1 MNALARHRRRERHIL
16 LTIIAMAFALVLA
29 ACSSS
34 PSSSS
39 SSTSSAQAAAG
50 HDTGGTLVVGDPV
63 ALSNSDP
70 IHAISSRDQSY
81 LWTVYDTLLQFA
93 PQSMEPTPGLA
104 ESWSYTNPLTLVLKL
119 RSGVTF
125 QDGTPF
131 NAAAVKFNLDRDLGA
146 GTTTVGLLGSVS
158 SVDATNPTTAT
169 IHLKQ
174 PDSSLLLALSDL
186 PGMMVS
192 PTAAQKAANSLSVTP
207 VGAGPYQFVSQV
219 NGSGFAVKRFAGY
232 WDKSYAGP
240 SSIQFKVLADPA
252 TEANA
257 LKSGQINFALNVD
270 ASQVDSLKAAS
281 GIKLQTS
288 PSFETIVIT
297 MDLKKAPLNN
307 PVVRQAINLA
317 VDRPALVQEAEFG
330 QATPAYSIL
339 PQESW
344 AYPTGIPEP
353 ARNVAKAK
361 ALLANAGLTHVTF
374 DMIFHPTSVY
384 QRIAT
389 LLQAQ
394 LAEAGITL
402 NIIPHDLTD
411 GAPEFLSGAK
421 YDSELAS
428 FGGRQ
433 DPVTAYG
440 ALYRSTALLNPGKSS
455 IPGMDAL
462 LIKADSS
469 ATTSDRKPALLQLGQ
484 LVSSYLP
491 STILYQRQLIVAYSD
506 TVTGYVPNI
515 LGKPKFGGMSV
526 SG

>member
-1 MNALARHRRRERHIL
+1 MNALARHRRREWHVL
-16 LTIIAMAFALVLA
+16 LTVIALAFTLVLA

-34 PSSSS
+34 ASS
-39 SSTSSAQAAAG
+39 SSTSTAVASPGQ
-50 HDTGGTLVVGDPV
+50 GGGALVVGDPV

-81 LWTVYDTLLQFA
+81 LWTVYDTLLTFTA
-93 PQSMEPTPGLA
+93 GSTEPAPGLA
-104 ESWSYTNPLTLVLKL
+104 KSWSYPDPLTLVLKL

-131 NAAAVKFNLDRDLGA
+131 NAAAVKFNLDRDLGT

-158 SVDATNPTTAT
+158 SVDATNATTVT

-174 PDSSLLLALSDL
+174 ADSSLLLALSDL

-192 PTAAQKAANSLSVTP
+192 PTAAKKSANSLSVDP

-219 NGSGFAVKRFAGY
+219 NGSGFVVKRYAGY
-232 WDKSYAGP
+232 WNKSYVGP
-240 SSIQFKVLADPA
+240 SSIQFKVLPDPA

-270 ASQVDSLKAAS
+270 SSQVASLKAAG
-281 GIKLQTS
+281 GIKVLTS
-288 PSFETIVIT
+288 PSLETIMLIE
-297 MDLKKAPLNN
+297 DLKKAPLNN
-307 PVVRQAINLA
+307 PVVRQAISLA
-317 VDRPALVQEAEFG
+317 VDRPALVAEAEFG
-330 QATPAYSIL
+330 DATPAYAIL
-339 PQESW
+339 PKESW
-344 AYPTGIPEP
+344 AYPTGIATP
-353 ARNVAKAK
+353 ARDVAKAK
-361 ALLANAGLTHVTF
+361 SLLAGAGLTKVTF
-374 DMIFHPTSVY
+374 NMIYQPTSAY

-411 GAPEFLSGAK
+411 GAPEFLSGAQ

-433 DPVTAYG
+433 DPATAYSV
-440 ALYRSTALLNPGKSS
+440 LYGSTALLNPGKSV

-462 LIKADSS
+462 LTKADS
-469 ATTSDRKPALLQLGQ
+469 TTDVSTRKPVLQQLGQ
-484 LVSSYLP
+484 LVASYLP
-491 STILYQRQLIVAYSD
+491 STILYQRQLVVAYSD
-506 TVTGYVPNI
+506 TVTGYVPNV
-515 LGKPKFGGMSV
+515 LGKPKFGGISV
-526 SG
+526 AS

>member
-1 MNALARHRRRERHIL
+1 MNALARHRRREWHVL
-16 LTIIAMAFALVLA
+16 LTIPAIAFTLVLA

-34 PSSSS
+34 PSSS
-39 SSTSSAQAAAG
+39 TSATQAGQAG
-50 HDTGGTLVVGDPV
+50 GSLIVGDPV

-81 LWTVYDTLLQFA
+81 LWTVYDTLLRFT
-93 PQSMEPTPGLA
+93 PQSIEPAPGLA
-104 ESWSYTNPLTLVLKL
+104 SSWSYPNPLTLVLKL

-131 NAAAVKFNLDRDLGA
+131 NAAAVKFNLDRDLGT

-158 SVDATNPTTAT
+158 SVDATNPTTVT
-169 IHLKQ
+169 IHLKN

-192 PTAAQKAANSLSVTP
+192 PTAARKSANSLSVDP

-219 NGSGFAVKRFAGY
+219 NGSSFVVKRFAGY

-240 SSIQFKVLADPA
+240 SSIQFKVLPDPA

-270 ASQVDSLKAAS
+270 ASQVASLKAAS
-281 GIKLQTS
+281 GIKIQTS
-288 PSFETIVIT
+288 PSFETIMIT

-330 QATPAYSIL
+330 YATPAYSIL
-339 PQESW
+339 PKESW
-344 AYPTGIPEP
+344 AYPTGIPTVT
-353 ARNVAKAK
+353 RNVAKAK
-361 ALLANAGLTHVTF
+361 SLLANAGLTNVTF
-374 DMIFHPTSVY
+374 NMIYHPTSVY

-389 LLQAQ
+389 LLQGELAQ
-394 LAEAGITL
+394 AGITL

-411 GAPEFLSGAK
+411 GAPEYLSGAK

-433 DPVTAYG
+433 DPATAYG

-462 LIKADSS
+462 LVKADSS
-469 ATTSDRKPALLQLGQ
+469 AEISQREPVLLQLGE

-491 STILYQRQLIVAYSD
+491 STVLYQRQLIVAYSD
-506 TVTGYVPNI
+506 TVTGYVPNV
-515 LGKPKFGGMSV
+515 LGKPTFGGMSV

>member
-1 MNALARHRRRERHIL
+1 MNALARHRRREWHVL
-16 LTIIAMAFALVLA
+16 LTVVALAFALVLA

-39 SSTSSAQAAAG
+39 PSSTAVASSGQ
-50 HDTGGTLVVGDPV
+50 GGGALVVGDPV

-81 LWTVYDTLLQFA
+81 LWTVYDTLLTFTA
-93 PQSMEPTPGLA
+93 GSTEPAPGLA
-104 ESWSYTNPLTLVLKL
+104 ESWSYPDPLTLVLKL
-119 RSGVTF
+119 RSGVKF

-131 NAAAVKFNLDRDLGA
+131 NAAAVKFNLDRDLGT
-146 GTTTVGLLGSVS
+146 GTTTVGLLGSVG
-158 SVDATNPTTAT
+158 SVDATNATTVT

-174 PDSSLLLALSDL
+174 PDTSLLLALSDL

-192 PTAAQKAANSLSVTP
+192 PAAAKKSANSLSVNP

-219 NGSGFAVKRFAGY
+219 NGSGFVVKRFAGY
-232 WDKSYAGP
+232 WNKSYAGP
-240 SSIQFKVLADPA
+240 STIQFKVLPDPA

-270 ASQVDSLKAAS
+270 SSQVATLKAAS
-281 GIKLQTS
+281 GIKVQAS
-288 PSFETIVIT
+288 PSLETIMLIE
-297 MDLKKAPLNN
+297 DIKKAPLNN

-317 VDRPALVQEAEFG
+317 VDRPALVTEAEFG
-330 QATPAYSIL
+330 NATPAYAIL
-339 PQESW
+339 PKASW

-353 ARNVAKAK
+353 ARNVTEAKS
-361 ALLANAGLTHVTF
+361 LLAKAGLTNVTF
-374 DMIFHPTSVY
+374 DMIFEPTSAY

-402 NIIPHDLTD
+402 KIVPHDLTD
-411 GAPEFLSGAK
+411 GAPEFLSGAQ
-421 YDSELAS
+421 YDTELAS

-433 DPVTAYG
+433 DPATAYK
-440 ALYRSTALLNPGKSS
+440 ALYSSTALLNPGKST

-462 LIKADSS
+462 LTKADSS
-469 ATTSDRKPALLQLGQ
+469 ADVATRKPVLQQLGQ
-484 LVSSYLP
+484 LVASYLP
-491 STILYQRQLIVAYSD
+491 STILYQRQLVVAYSS
-506 TVTGYVPNI
+506 TVSGYVPNA
-515 LGKPKFGGMSV
+515 LGKPKFGGISV
-526 SG
+526 AG

>member
-1 MNALARHRRRERHIL
+1 MNALARHRRRGWHVL
-16 LTIIAMAFALVLA
+16 LTITALAFALVLA

-34 PSSSS
+34 SSP
-39 SSTSSAQAAAG
+39 TADATPGQ
-50 HDTGGTLVVGDPV
+50 GGGALVMGDPV

-81 LWTVYDTLLQFA
+81 LWTVYDTLLQFT
-93 PQSMEPTPGLA
+93 PGSIEPAPGLA
-104 ESWSYTNPLTLVLKL
+104 ESWSYPNPLTLVLKL

-131 NAAAVKFNLDRDLGA
+131 NAAAVKFNLDRDMGA

-192 PTAAQKAANSLSVTP
+192 PTAAAKSANSLSVDP

-219 NGSGFAVKRFAGY
+219 NGSGFVVKRFAGY

-240 SSIQFKVLADPA
+240 STIQFKVLADPA

-281 GIKLQTS
+281 GIKIQAS
-288 PSFETIVIT
+288 PSFETLVIT

-307 PVVRQAINLA
+307 PVVRQAISLA

-330 QATPAYSIL
+330 YGTPAYSIL
-339 PQESW
+339 PNESW
-344 AYPTGIPEP
+344 AYPTGISKP
-353 ARNVAKAK
+353 ARDVAKAK
-361 ALLANAGLTHVTF
+361 SLLASAGLTNVTF
-374 DMIFHPTSVY
+374 NMIYHPTSVY

-394 LAEAGITL
+394 LAQAGITL

-433 DPVTAYG
+433 DPATAYG
-440 ALYRSTALLNPGKSS
+440 ALYRSTALLNPGKSN

-462 LIKADSS
+462 LVKADSS
-469 ATTSDRKPALLQLGQ
+469 ASTSERMPVLLQLGE

-506 TVTGYVPNI
+506 TVTGYVPNA